1 MLVFIS
7 LFNYQQ
13 VYSVLEYINEKHA
26 VNLKYSDD
34 WKFDKDK
41 QTEIGPE
48 LANLLNKEVGK
59 FVNPDFNH
67 FHLFQLVPYIEND
80 GYELIS
86 DGNTVFSVSLY
97 PNMSSLE
104 DYKIYQNMTG
114 LADTRVYA
122 NLSSLGDRVFPN
134 MSSLESSKV
143 FPNMSSLES
152 SKVFPN
158 MSSLESSKVFPNMSS
173 LSQ

>member
-13 VYSVLEYINEKHA
+13 VYAVLEYINEKHA

-48 LANLLNKEVGK
+48 LANLLNKEVDK
-59 FVNPDFNH
+59 FVIPDFNH

-80 GYELIS
+80 GYESIS

-97 PNMSSLE
+97 TNMSSLE
-104 DYKIYQNMTG
+104 DYKVYQNMTG
-114 LADTRVYA
+114 LADTRVYT
-122 NLSSLGDRVFPN
+122 NLSSLGD
-134 MSSLESSKV
+134 KV

-152 SKVFPN
+152 SKVYQN
-158 MSSLESSKVFPNMSS
+158 MTGLADTRVYTNLSSLGDEVFPNMSS